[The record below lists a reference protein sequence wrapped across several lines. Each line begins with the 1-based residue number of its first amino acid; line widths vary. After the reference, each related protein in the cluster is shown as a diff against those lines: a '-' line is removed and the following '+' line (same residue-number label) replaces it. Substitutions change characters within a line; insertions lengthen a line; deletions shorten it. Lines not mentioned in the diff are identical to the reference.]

1 MKHVSEKGRAKK
13 KYGKLG
19 QIRLIFYVCDI
30 CPFLFCL
37 TYLGYKMPAFFS
49 RKTLGDVGPSVLPAS
64 LLELRLFAG
73 APGAE
78 AVGSRAAGPLLVP
91 FPVGDT
97 CWRAGAKAGEA
108 LGSPSA
114 RPRPPLIEVSFS
126 GNITA
131 SLE

>member
-1 MKHVSEKGRAKK
+1 MKHVSEKGRTKK
-13 KYGKLG
+13 KYGKLS
-19 QIRLIFYVCDI
+19 QIRLIFYICDI

-37 TYLGYKMPAFFS
+37 TYLDYTMSVSYS
-49 RKTLGDVGPSVLPAS
+49 RKTLGGAGPSLVPPS
-64 LLELRLFAG
+64 LVELRLFAG

-108 LGSPSA
+108 LGSPST